1 VLNEKY
7 AGSSELIKKGDWI
20 YLEGEEWGGQVKEVC
35 LPHTELARAYNCEE
49 TGGILVLFDDG
60 ILALLDFG
68 SDHCIKRRRAG
79 SSGDTI
85 RN

>member
-7 AGSSELIKKGDWI
+7 TGSSEVIKKGDSI

-35 LPHTELARAYNCEE
+35 LPHTQLAQAYKCEK

-60 ILALLDFG
+60 ILALLPFG
-68 SDHCIKRRRAG
+68 SDHCIKRRPAAET
-79 SSGDTI
+79 GD
-85 RN
+85 R